1 MRDGALRRVHGA
13 ARGPGDP
20 LLRDAGECGRRQDDH
35 HHRGDRRHPRRQE
48 GAGGVDRARCAA
60 MRLLPIRP
68 DHVGLRAARE
78 QRASHRRRHRRR
90 DGRQHLSL
98 RHLQTGPRRNQA
110 GGPGCSDR
118 WEGGQTMTT
127 VSRREFVTVLAAAGG
142 GLLLGYRVAGAQRA
156 APTGATS
163 PDFVPNAFIRIGP
176 DGGITLIMPQVEM
189 GQGTYTSM
197 PMLLAEELEV
207 APDQIRLEHAPPD
220 DKRYANP
227 FFGEQMTGAS
237 SSVRAF
243 YEPLRRAGATAR
255 AMLVAAAAASLNV
268 DPASCRAQKGV
279 VTHTPTGRTLTYG
292 VLAAAAA
299 ALPVPDKVTLKEPKD
314 FTLIGTPA
322 KRLDTPSKVNGT
334 AQYGIDVRLPGML
347 IATVAASP
355 VLGGKV
361 AGVEERKAK
370 AVRGGRRSVRLDD
383 GVAVVADHM
392 WAAKQGLAALDI
404 RWDDGPNAK
413 LSTPDIVQGLAKA
426 SESPGVTARK
436 DGDPESALAGAA
448 KKVEAV
454 YEAPFLAH
462 VTMEPMNCTV
472 HVRKDSCEVW
482 TGSQV
487 LSRARAAAAEVTAF
501 PLEKV
506 VVHNHLLGGG
516 FGRRLEVDYVTQ
528 AVRIAKQVNAPV
540 KVVWTREEDVQH
552 HVYRSDYYDRLTA
565 ALDGRGTP
573 VAGIHRIVGPAI
585 IARYLPQAFKAGK
598 DIDAVNGAVQLLYDI
613 PALQVEH
620 VPHGEPV
627 LNTDIVKAQIESG
640 VVYGISGALW
650 GEVTLKNG
658 RVEQSNFHNYR
669 VLRMNEAPQ
678 IEVHLVRNGEA
689 PGGIGEP
696 GTAVTAAALNN
707 AIYAATG
714 KRLRK
719 LPLQSALAL
728 AAR

>member
-1 MRDGALRRVHGA
+1 
-13 ARGPGDP
+13 
-20 LLRDAGECGRRQDDH
+20 
-35 HHRGDRRHPRRQE
+35 
-48 GAGGVDRARCAA
+48 
-60 MRLLPIRP
+60 
-68 DHVGLRAARE
+68 
-78 QRASHRRRHRRR
+78 
-90 DGRQHLSL
+90 
-98 RHLQTGPRRNQA
+98 
-110 GGPGCSDR
+110 
-118 WEGGQTMTT
+118 MTA

-142 GLLLGYRVAGAQRA
+142 GLLLGYRAEWAQRA
-156 APTGATS
+156 ASTATAAATPS
-163 PDFVPNAFIRIGP
+163 TTSASFAPNAFIRIPP
-176 DGGITLIMPQVEM
+176 DGSVTLVMPQAEM
-189 GQGTYTSM
+189 GQGVYTSLS
-197 PMLLAEELEV
+197 MLLAEELEV

-220 DKRYANP
+220 DTLYANQ
-227 FFGEQMTGAS
+227 FFGEQLTGAS

-255 AMLVAAAAASLNV
+255 AMLVAAAAASWNV
-268 DPASCRAQKGV
+268 DPASCRARKGV
-279 VTHTPTGRTLTYG
+279 VTHTPTRRTLTYG
-292 VLAAAAA
+292 VLASKAA
-299 ALPVPDKVTLKEPKD
+299 ALPVPDKVTLKDPKD
-314 FTLIGTPA
+314 FTLIGTPL

-361 AGVEERKAK
+361 AGIDEQTAK
-370 AVRGGRRSVRLDD
+370 AVPGVRQIVRLDD
-383 GVAVVADHM
+383 AVAVVADHM

-413 LSTPDIVQGLAKA
+413 LSTPDIVRGLATA
-426 SESPGVTARK
+426 SETAGVTARK
-436 DGDPESALAGAA
+436 DGDPESAFAGAA
-448 KKVEAV
+448 KKVEAF
-454 YEAPFLAH
+454 YESPFLAH

-487 LSRARAAAAEVTAF
+487 LSRARTTAAEVTGL

-516 FGRRLEVDYVTQ
+516 FGRRLEHDYVTQ
-528 AVRIAKQVNAPV
+528 AVRIAKQVDAPV

-552 HVYRSDYYDRLTA
+552 DVYRPYYYDRMTA
-565 ALDGRGTP
+565 GLDPRGKP
-573 VAGIHRIVGPAI
+573 VAWTHRIVGPAI
-585 IARYLPQAFKAGK
+585 IARYLPGAFKDGK
-598 DIDAVNGAVQLLYDI
+598 DIDAIDGAVQLLYDI
-613 PALQVEH
+613 PALQIEH
-620 VPHGEPV
+620 VRHEEPV
-627 LNTDIVKAQIESG
+627 LNTGFWRGVGVTHNNFVVESFIDELAAASAQDPVAFRRAMLGKSPRALAVLDLAAKEGRWGKPLPRGRGRGVALLYSDWGTYLAQVAEVEVTASGDVRVHRIVCAVDCGRIVNPDIVRAQIESG

-669 VLRMNEAPQ
+669 VLRMNEAPP
-678 IEVHLVRNGEA
+678 IEVHPVRNGEA

-719 LPLQSALAL
+719 LPLQPGLASST
-728 AAR
+728 RS

>member
-1 MRDGALRRVHGA
+1 
-13 ARGPGDP
+13 
-20 LLRDAGECGRRQDDH
+20 
-35 HHRGDRRHPRRQE
+35 
-48 GAGGVDRARCAA
+48 
-60 MRLLPIRP
+60 
-68 DHVGLRAARE
+68 
-78 QRASHRRRHRRR
+78 
-90 DGRQHLSL
+90 
-98 RHLQTGPRRNQA
+98 
-110 GGPGCSDR
+110 
-118 WEGGQTMTT
+118 MTT

-361 AGVEERKAK
+361 AGVDEQKAK
-370 AVRGGRRSVRLDD
+370 AVPGVRQIVRLEDA
-383 GVAVVADHM
+383 VAVLADHM
-392 WAAKQGLAALDI
+392 WAATQGLVALVI

-413 LSTPDIVQGLAKA
+413 VSTADIVQGLARA
-426 SESPGVTARK
+426 SQTAGVTARR
-436 DGDPESALAGAA
+436 DGDLTSALVGAA

-454 YEAPFLAH
+454 YESPFLAH

-472 HVRKDSCEVW
+472 HVRKDGCEVW

-487 LSRARAAAAEVTAF
+487 LSRAQAAAAEVTGF

-528 AVRIAKQVNAPV
+528 AVRIAKQVDAPV

-552 HVYRSDYYDRLTA
+552 DVYRSYYYDRLA
-565 ALDGRGTP
+565 AGLGLRGMP
-573 VAGIHRIVGPAI
+573 VSWTHRIVGPAI
-585 IARYLPQAFKAGK
+585 IARYLPPVFKDGI
-598 DIDAVNGAVQLLYDI
+598 DIDAVDGAVQLLYDI
-613 PALQVEH
+613 PAIQVEH
-620 VPHGEPV
+620 VRHEEPV
-627 LNTDIVKAQIESG
+627 LNTGFWRGVGVTHNNFVIESFIDELAAASRQDPVAFRRALLGKSPRAMAVLDLATKEAGWGKPLPRGHGRGVALLYSGWGTYLAQVAEVEITGSGDVRVHRIVSAVDCGTIVNPDIVKAQIESG
-640 VVYGISGALW
+640 VVYGISAALW

-669 VLRMNEAPQ
+669 VLRMNETPP
-678 IEVHLVRNGEA
+678 IDVHLVRNGEA

-696 GTAVTAAALNN
+696 GTAVTAPALAN
-707 AIYAATG
+707 AIFAATG

-719 LPLQSALAL
+719 LPLQSGLARG
-728 AAR
+728 AVEHRP